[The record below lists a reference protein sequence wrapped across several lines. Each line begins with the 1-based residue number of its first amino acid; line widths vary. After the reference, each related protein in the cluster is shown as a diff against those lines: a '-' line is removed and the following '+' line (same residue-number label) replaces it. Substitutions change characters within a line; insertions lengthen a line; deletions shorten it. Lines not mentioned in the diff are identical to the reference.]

1 MQDSLISII
10 DKYKKDELLEINSES
25 FAKVFCLLE
34 SIISELLLLVYG
46 EEVPIFPIDIREI
59 IKKLDIRFWYT
70 FYQ

>member
-34 SIISELLLLVYG
+34 SIISE
-46 EEVPIFPIDIREI
+46 
-59 IKKLDIRFWYT
+59 
-70 FYQ
+70 